1 MIKKIAVIGA
11 GTMGHGIAHTFSR
24 HGYKVNL
31 YDSFPASLEAAP
43 EKMREELMFMA
54 NENYITVDEVEKA
67 LENIT
72 LFDDLK
78 EAVKDVDYV
87 IEAIPERMELKKE
100 LFKNLDEL
108 CPPHTVFASNT
119 SSLKLSEMIED
130 LPPERQKLCMISHW
144 YNPAYLIP
152 IAELSKFGNMD
163 DEVFDEVYELYVNSG
178 KKPVKVLKDITGMI
192 ANRLLHALAREA
204 FHLVEVGAG
213 EPEDID
219 NALKFGPCF
228 RNATTGM
235 MEVADLGG
243 LDVWLAGEDNI
254 LPALDNSAKACDMLR
269 EQVKANHL
277 GLKNGQGFFSYPEG
291 KAEEV
296 QTDFYK
302 RLVVQLKASSFY

>member
-1 MIKKIAVIGA
+1 MIQKIAVIGA

-72 LFDDLK
+72 LFDDLA
-78 EAVKDVDYV
+78 EAVKDADYV

-100 LFKNLDEL
+100 LFKSLDEL

-130 LPPERQKLCMISHW
+130 LPAERQKLCMISHW

>member
-1 MIKKIAVIGA
+1 
-11 GTMGHGIAHTFSR
+11 MGHGIAHTFSR

-72 LFDDLK
+72 LFDDLA
-78 EAVKDVDYV
+78 EAVKDADYV

-100 LFKNLDEL
+100 LFKSLDEL

-130 LPPERQKLCMISHW
+130 LPAERQKLCMISHW